1 MCVYVCMHICVYMC
15 THVYTHALLQLNK
28 KNPIKNM
35 QKMGKGFNRHF
46 FIEDSQMTNK
56 EKMLNLISH

>member
-1 MCVYVCMHICVYMC
+1 MYAHMCV
-15 THVYTHALLQLNK
+15 HVYACIHTHALLQLNK